1 MTLRLAWFA
10 TAKGTSSKLLFQR
23 ASEAIAAGDL
33 DAEIVVVFC
42 NRDRGQ
48 SRNTDAFLDVV
59 EGRGTPLVTLSSGKW
74 RERVKGT
81 ISKPGEPLAAWRSE
95 YEAAVREQL
104 EPFAP
109 ELGVLAGFMLVAP
122 DLCEWLPLL
131 NLHPALPDGPVGIW
145 QEVVRELIANGAEES
160 GMMLQRST
168 RELDRGPVLTSCR
181 YSLRDPELS
190 DLWTAAPPL
199 DPDDWEET
207 SLFQAIRARGV
218 DREPHFI
225 IASLQAVAD
234 GRVPIPAID
243 GAGVNIDLTPDVE
256 QALSRE
262 PQR

>member
-23 ASEAIAAGDL
+23 ASDAIAAGAV

-48 SRNTDAFLDVV
+48 SLNTDAFLDLV

-74 RERVKGT
+74 RERVKGS
-81 ISKPGEPLAAWRSE
+81 ISKPGEPLAPWRSD
-95 YEAAVREQL
+95 YEAAVRERL
-104 EPFAP
+104 EPYAP
-109 ELGVLAGFMLVAP
+109 ELGVLAGFMLIAP

-131 NLHPALPDGPVGIW
+131 NLHPALPDGPVGTW
-145 QEVVRELIANGAEES
+145 QEVVRELIENEAEES

-181 YSLRDPELS
+181 YSLRGQDLNN
-190 DLWTAAPPL
+190 LWTDNPSSDEESPL
-199 DPDDWEET
+199 FE
-207 SLFQAIRARGV
+207 AIRARGV
-218 DREPHFI
+218 EREPHFI

-234 GRVPIPAID
+234 GRVPIPAISEPGLD
-243 GAGVNIDLTPDVE
+243 IDLTVDVE
-256 QALSRE
+256 QALTRE
-262 PQR
+262 VRQ